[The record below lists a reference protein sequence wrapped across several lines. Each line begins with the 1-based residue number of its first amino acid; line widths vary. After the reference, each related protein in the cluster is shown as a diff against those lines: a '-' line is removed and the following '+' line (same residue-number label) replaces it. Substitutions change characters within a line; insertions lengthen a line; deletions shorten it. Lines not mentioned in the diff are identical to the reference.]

1 MTIEPVKHADHED
14 RLRPLENKI
23 RIASFCSPEKI
34 RTFSFHGGFGDY
46 AKYRSIY
53 TRKETL
59 EEFASHDGAN
69 VVVAL
74 TPEDRIVGFGVLDY
88 PGPEERWLAVGNGRT
103 MMEMKAL
110 EVCRSMRG
118 AHLAPAILERILD
131 YPDIDR
137 KIVYL
142 VGYSWTWDLEE
153 TAHTVHQYR
162 AKLMKLYT
170 AFGFKEYQTNDFN
183 ICLKPENFFLARV
196 GQAVPRALQ
205 KEFKWICFG
214 QKP

>member
-1 MTIEPVKHADHED
+1 MKLTVQERCCRTDHGE
-14 RLRPLENKI
+14 I
-23 RIASFCSPEKI
+23 RIASFCTPDQI
-34 RTFSFHGGFGDY
+34 RGFSFHGGFGDY

-74 TPEDRIVGFGVLDY
+74 APGDMIVGFGVLDFS
-88 PGPEERWLAVGNGRT
+88 GPEDRWYALGDGRT
-103 MMEMKAL
+103 MMEMRAL
-110 EVCRSMRG
+110 EVCREMRG
-118 AHLAPAILERILD
+118 AGLAPAILACILD
-131 YPDIDR
+131 YPGIEQ

-153 TAHTVHQYR
+153 TSQTVHQYR

-196 GQAVPRALQ
+196 GERVSRQLREA
-205 KEFKWICFG
+205 FKWICFG